1 MHLVSFPMTIL
12 LTSSAMPRWF
22 PSNLIIRDLEGNV
35 LLGLRENEPAKN
47 TYFVPGGVIRKNETI
62 REAFTRILNAEMGLT
77 ASFDEAT
84 LVGAFEHFYKT
95 NRFGHPD
102 YGTHY
107 VVLAYGVSLKAQQAV
122 AIDSQHS
129 DVQWMSE
136 DQINSATNS
145 SEYKRLLLRGRF

>member
-1 MHLVSFPMTIL
+1 VGRVSGAGLCWPDAVAEGAPL
-12 LTSSAMPRWF
+12 GDWSAVSPPFAGR
-22 PSNLIIRDLEGNV
+22 
-35 LLGLRENEPAKN
+35 NEARQWRPCER
-47 TYFVPGGVIRKNETI
+47 P
-62 REAFTRILNAEMGLT
+62 
-77 ASFDEAT
+77 T

-136 DQINSATNS
+136 DQINSGAKVTI
-145 SEYKRLLLRGRF
+145 RGLLF